1 MDAYC
6 FFSMEK
12 FFQLTWKTQQL
23 HKAIS
28 MIKAH
33 DNDQMY
39 YNRRAINTKLTP
51 AVVKNVLLMNSI
63 CDSQ

>member
-1 MDAYC
+1 MGAYC

-51 AVVKNVLLMNSI
+51 AVNPRKVF
-63 CDSQ
+63 